1 MKNKNLVLVVDD
13 EYSNR
18 LLLEELLFEYD
29 VTTAAGGT
37 EMWKCM
43 LNAVPDIILMDVMMP
58 EEDGFSLAQKIGADP
73 RYRHIPI
80 IFVTAKITGKDVE
93 KGFDL
98 GGYDYIKKPFNQLEL
113 ETRIKVALEKN
124 RTERGLVQKA
134 LTADKILTLMS
145 DGIVTLDAAG
155 IILTTNPAFVALAG
169 RANEM
174 LTGKDIESIV
184 NCPGFVLELQA
195 SASMPI
201 ETTIRKPNG
210 LVVPVTISHSANAD
224 DSGSILGWVCAIH
237 DISVQKLTEQ
247 KLIDA
252 KEKAEQADRL
262 KSVFLANMSHEI
274 RTPMNSIVGFSE
286 LLEDDDISDDE
297 RTEYISI
304 IQKNSD
310 KLLNFIDNLLDIS
323 IIEAGQIQISKLD
336 CPINQILDE
345 LLASFT
351 IIKNKMGKPQLKL
364 ELEKAIADDSFI
376 IITDS
381 YRFQQ
386 ILMNLIGNA
395 IKFTKDGRI
404 VFGYDKLLIDGKH
417 ILRFYVKDTGVGI
430 PGDKLEYIFDRFGQ
444 IENEGI
450 ENNSGSGLGLA
461 ISKNLAEL
469 LGGDLSVASEY
480 GKGTVFTFD
489 LPLVRKV

>member
-1 MKNKNLVLVVDD
+1 
-13 EYSNR
+13 
-18 LLLEELLFEYD
+18 
-29 VTTAAGGT
+29 
-37 EMWKCM
+37 
-43 LNAVPDIILMDVMMP
+43 
-58 EEDGFSLAQKIGADP
+58 
-73 RYRHIPI
+73 
-80 IFVTAKITGKDVE
+80 
-93 KGFDL
+93 
-98 GGYDYIKKPFNQLEL
+98 
-113 ETRIKVALEKN
+113 
-124 RTERGLVQKA
+124 
-134 LTADKILTLMS
+134 MS